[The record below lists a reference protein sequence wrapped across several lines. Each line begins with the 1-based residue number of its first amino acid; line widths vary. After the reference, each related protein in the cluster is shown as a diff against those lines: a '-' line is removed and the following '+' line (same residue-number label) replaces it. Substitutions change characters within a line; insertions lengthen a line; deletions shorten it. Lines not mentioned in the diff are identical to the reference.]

1 MGMWRHKVKSHN
13 VGTVGMYFN
22 FMYFILFYNIYILY
36 ILCVFFEIFYE
47 SASYARVQVGVSVS
61 RTPARWPS
69 RALEV
74 R

>member
-36 ILCVFFEIFYE
+36 ILCVFLKYFM
-47 SASYARVQVGVSVS
+47 SLHLMRVSKL
-61 RTPARWPS
+61 AYPS
-69 RALEV
+69 PGPQQDGHPGLWR
-74 R
+74 